1 MLISAK
7 VVSCCVY
14 NILKIYIA
22 YMANCHTCLTI
33 LGQSSCSSHY
43 TKELHDIVPSWG
55 HKSRS
60 KSCLCKKLFCVQC
73 DQIWRKFTSI
83 WQILTVY
90 FLFGEL
96 LSLLW
101 QICDI
106 IGLIFV
112 DANGHILKNNLII
125 WSHCRCVAICSI
137 ATSSNA
143 HGIRSNSKLI
153 RFVIGDCLF
162 VIESLFRLRKSFYQI
177 SKQKSNWRTAAIVQW
192 IRLCL
197 QSRRPGF
204 ESQAQRH
211 TSLFQFKFEW

>member
-1 MLISAK
+1 MTLYLPEGTSPGAK
-7 VVSCCVY
+7 VVYVKSYFAFSV
-14 NILKIYIA
+14 
-22 YMANCHTCLTI
+22 TRF
-33 LGQSSCSSHY
+33 GESSRAF
-43 TKELHDIVPSWG
+43 G
-55 HKSRS
+55 
-60 KSCLCKKLFCVQC
+60 
-73 DQIWRKFTSI
+73 KF
-83 WQILTVY
+83 LTVY
-90 FLFGEL
+90 FLFGKL

-162 VIESLFRLRKSFYQI
+162 VIESLFRLRKSFYPI